1 MCHTCGIIYYMAMTK
16 DTFPAIRPPDRYVSL
31 HNHSTFSPFDGLG
44 EPKEH
49 IDFVLSNEM
58 DSWALTDHG
67 NGNGLAH
74 AHAHA
79 KRLKAK
85 GRNFRQIYGVEF
97 YFVPDLDNWQA
108 QYDAHREEKKQSG
121 GAAAENDD
129 AGHVVEDAD
138 ETRSKRAASDILRKR
153 YHLAVTA
160 YNQVGLQNLFTLVK
174 KSFKFGFY
182 RFPRID
188 FKMLKEHSEGLTVT
202 TACVGGYPSGL
213 IYQDFPE
220 VGFLDLKP
228 GLVDDPAVLNMIMG
242 RLENCVD
249 RFVDAVGQENFFL
262 ELQINKMNAQNLT
275 NRCLIDLSKKTG
287 VPLVVTSD
295 AHYPGPN
302 YWEARELYR
311 KLRPGML
318 DKDGANVLPTL
329 DELQCELYPKNASQM
344 WEEYRLQWGDHE
356 FYRGSEELVRD
367 AIERTHDMVW
377 QKYDEVWFDQSVKLP
392 SFDTPSQSAFNQ
404 LVDLVKEGLHRDGLA
419 DDDEYLQRA
428 YRELSDIKFLGFENY
443 FLTLQKTLK
452 VSENGTLPGP
462 GRGSGA
468 GSLVNYLLDITHV
481 DPLKHDLL
489 WERFLHRNKAGWPD
503 IDLDIGNRDVVIDA
517 ARQLFGDDSVV
528 PVSNFNTLKLKSLVK
543 DVSKFYGIPFHEVNA
558 VTGPLE
564 FEVQNK
570 ARDPNMEKSM
580 FVLRHE
586 DCMKYSTRYRE
597 FMETYPQVEE
607 KVIDL
612 FMQNR
617 SIGRHAGGVLI
628 CPDLELHMPVIRV
641 RGEFQTSWSE
651 GVNIRNLE
659 ENGFLK
665 FDFLGLKQM
674 KMVEDC
680 IRLIVAKQLDRQPKF
695 SEVKAFY
702 DENLNCRYHEP
713 DDPAVFQ
720 YVYQEGRWPGIF
732 QFTSTGARKFCV
744 LAKPKNITELAAIT
758 AIYRP
763 GPLKANVH
771 IKYVKARRDPSSVEF
786 DHPVLKDVLGP
797 TYGFIVFQEQ
807 FMLLAQKLAGFT
819 PGESDKMRKTLV
831 KKDLTSLGK
840 KVTEKEELRKK
851 FISGAVEVSKMPR
864 RDAEALFEKIAFF
877 SLYGFNKSH
886 AVAYAIASYYGAWLM
901 THYEHEWLSTCL
913 QSENSN
919 VKKLP
924 IMISEI
930 KKLGY
935 SFSPAD
941 INLSGRTWTYST
953 QAAALVPPLS
963 SFKGVGDVATREII
977 ENRPYL
983 NLDHLLYDEEGKWKH
998 SKMNKRC
1005 FAALAKMEAFT
1016 SLEEFDVG
1024 LLDNHRQLHDII
1036 IENYDILKK
1045 NRYGMSLR
1053 KAKKLDAPSQLPQLI
1068 DGVSGLADWS
1078 RAEKIINFAEIA
1090 GSVNEELVFPIDV
1103 MEKIEKADI
1112 QSLPTVVGNV
1122 RTIAWGCLQDI
1133 IKKTSKNG
1141 KTFYR
1146 LKVVDPQSNSCWLR
1160 VWGDLPPGATPY
1172 TIWIF
1177 DVSNNEQWGASTNAS
1192 KMRAVVP

>member
-1 MCHTCGIIYYMAMTK
+1 MVMTK
-16 DTFPAIRPPDRYVSL
+16 DTFPTIRPPDRYVSL

-79 KRLKAK
+79 KRLKAE

-262 ELQINKMNAQNLT
+262 ELQMNKMNAQNLT

-329 DELQCELYPKNASQM
+329 DELQCELYPKNAPQM
-344 WEEYRLQWGDHE
+344 WEEYQLQWNDHE

-392 SFDTPSQSAFNQ
+392 SFDTPSQSAFSQ
-404 LVDLVKEGLHRDGLA
+404 LVDLVKDGLHREGLA
-419 DDDEYLQRA
+419 NDDEYLQRA

-503 IDLDIGNRDVVIDA
+503 IDLDIGNRDVVINA

-597 FMETYPQVEE
+597 FMEVYPQVEE

-628 CPDLELHMPVIRV
+628 CPDLELHMPVIKV

-680 IRLIVAKQLDRQPKF
+680 IRLIIAKQLDRQPKF

-713 DDPAVFQ
+713 DDPTVFQ

-744 LAKPKNITELAAIT
+744 LAKPKNITELAAVT

-763 GPLKANVH
+763 GPLKARVH

-913 QSENSN
+913 QSENNN

-935 SFSPAD
+935 IFSPAD

-953 QAAALVPPLS
+953 QTGSLVPPLS
-963 SFKGVGDVATREII
+963 SFKGVGDVATCEII

-983 NLDHLLYDEEGKWKH
+983 NLDHLLYDEDGKWKH

-1024 LLDNHRQLHDII
+1024 LRDNHRQLHDII

-1068 DGVSGLADWS
+1068 DAVSGLADWS
-1078 RAEKIINFAEIA
+1078 RAEKIVNFAEIA
-1090 GSVNEELVFPIDV
+1090 GSVNEELVFPVDV

-1160 VWGDLPPGATPY
+1160 VWGELPPGATLY

>member
-1 MCHTCGIIYYMAMTK
+1 MVNAFDK
-16 DTFPAIRPPDRYVSL
+16 IRPPDRYVSL

-49 IDFVLSNEM
+49 IDFVLSNQM
-58 DSWALTDHG
+58 DAWALTDHG

-79 KRLKAK
+79 KKIKAK
-85 GRNFRQIYGVEF
+85 GQNFRQIYGVEF
-97 YFVPDLDNWQA
+97 YFVPDLDDWQV
-108 QYDAHREEKKQSG
+108 QYKTYQEEKKQTG
-121 GAAAENDD
+121 GKDDAE

-138 ETRSKRAASDILRKR
+138 ETRSKRSVTDTFKKR
-153 YHLAVTA
+153 YHVAVTA
-160 YNQVGLQNLFTLVK
+160 YNQKGLQNLFTLVK

-213 IYQDFPE
+213 IYQDFPD

-228 GLVDDPAVLNMIMG
+228 DLVDDPVILNNVMG

-249 RFVDAVGQENFFL
+249 RFVDAVGHENFFL
-262 ELQINKMNAQNLT
+262 ELQMNQMNAQNLT

-318 DKDGANVLPTL
+318 DKEGANVLPAFE
-329 DELQCELYPKNASQM
+329 ELQCELYPKNASEM
-344 WEEYRLQWGDHE
+344 WVEYRRQYDKHD
-356 FYRGSEELVRD
+356 FYQGSEELVRD

-392 SFDTPSQSAFNQ
+392 SFDMPEKSAFSQ
-404 LVDLVKEGLHRDGLA
+404 LVALVKEGLQREGLA
-419 DDDEYLQRA
+419 DNDEYLQRA
-428 YRELSDIKFLGFENY
+428 HMELSDIKFLGFENY

-452 VSENGTLPGP
+452 ISENGTLPGP

-503 IDLDIGNRDVVIDA
+503 IDLDIGDRDVVINA
-517 ARQLFGDDSVV
+517 ARELFGDDSVV

-543 DVSKFYGIPFHEVNA
+543 DVSKFYGIPFHEVNS

-564 FEVQNK
+564 SEVQNK

-580 FVLRHE
+580 FILKHE
-586 DCMKYSTRYRE
+586 DCMKYSKGYRE
-597 FMETYPQVEE
+597 FMQHYPHVEE
-607 KVIDL
+607 KVVDL

-628 CPDLELHMPVIRV
+628 CPDLEKHMPIIKV

-680 IRLIVAKQLDRQPKF
+680 IRLIVANKLGREPEF
-695 SEVKAFY
+695 SEIKSFY
-702 DENLNCRYHEP
+702 DDNLNCRYHEP
-713 DDPAVFQ
+713 TDSDVFK

-732 QFTSTGARKFCV
+732 QFTSTGARKFCKA
-744 LAKPKNITELAAIT
+744 AKPENITELAAIT

-771 IKYVKARRDPSSVEF
+771 IKYVKARREPSSVEF

-840 KVTEKEELRKK
+840 KVAEKEELRKK
-851 FISGAVEVSKMPR
+851 FINGAVEVGNMPR
-864 RDAEALFEKIAFF
+864 REAEELFEKIAFF

-919 VKKLP
+919 AKKLP
-924 IMISEI
+924 VMISEI

-935 SFSPAD
+935 KFTSAD

-953 QAAALVPPLS
+953 QASALVPPLS
-963 SFKGVGDVATREII
+963 SFKGVGDAAMQEII
-977 ENRPYL
+977 VNRPYR
-983 NLDHLLYDEEGKWKH
+983 NIDELLYTEDGKWKH

-1005 FAALAKMEAFT
+1005 FSALTKMEAFS

-1024 LLDNHRQLHDII
+1024 IFNNHRQMHDMI

-1045 NRYGMSLR
+1045 NKFGMSIR
-1053 KAKKLDAPSQLPQLI
+1053 KARKIDAPSQLPPLI
-1068 DGVSGLADWS
+1068 KSVKNIKDWS
-1078 RAEKIINFAEIA
+1078 RVEKINNFAEIG
-1090 GSVNEELVFPIDV
+1090 GSVNEELVFPIEI
-1103 MEKIEKADI
+1103 MTKIQNSELPA
-1112 QSLPTVVGNV
+1112 LPTISGNT
-1122 RTIAWGCLQDI
+1122 RAIAWGCLQDI

-1146 LKVVDPQSNSCWLR
+1146 IKVIDPQSNYCWLR
-1160 VWGDLPPGATPY
+1160 VWGDIPPAAMPY

-1177 DVSNNEQWGASTNAS
+1177 DVTNNEQWGASTNS
-1192 KMRAVVP
+1192 RKMRPVVV